1 MAELGNLTVLYSP
14 PSVANVNCEN
24 PRRKPVSHLHG
35 PNRAYPSGVSHRRGR
50 FSYALHSPPLW
61 FTGCTQAS
69 RLSSLRETTP
79 RVQSRERRISAKVD
93 VSQVFKDQVSK
104 DQMSKVQVIKA
115 PVSKDQAVKAPS
127 EVCPLCEGTGW
138 KTVSAGPKTRPGSTN
153 DRRVTRCDC
162 QLLARAQSLMAAA
175 RIPRR
180 YEHCELT
187 NYDTDF
193 PGANPSLEEAHFVA
207 SGFAKKCDPRGDKGL
222 LIIGKIGTG
231 KTHLAVGIMKELILN
246 RGIPCLFYDYREL
259 LKEIQNSYNS
269 TVQTTE
275 LDVLRPVFETDVLV
289 LDELGAVKPTEWVW
303 DTVSLILNT
312 RYNDNRTTIITTN
325 FDDEP
330 AAGAS
335 GSLSPARA
343 ASRGETLG
351 DRIGER
357 MRSRLHEMCRIITLE
372 GSDFRQKFRS
382 ASFR

>member
-1 MAELGNLTVLYSP
+1 M
-14 PSVANVNCEN
+14 
-24 PRRKPVSHLHG
+24 
-35 PNRAYPSGVSHRRGR
+35 
-50 FSYALHSPPLW
+50 
-61 FTGCTQAS
+61 
-69 RLSSLRETTP
+69 
-79 RVQSRERRISAKVD
+79 
-93 VSQVFKDQVSK
+93 
-104 DQMSKVQVIKA
+104 IKA
-115 PVSKDQAVKAPS
+115 PADI
-127 EVCPLCEGTGW
+127 CPICEGTGW
-138 KTVSAGPKTRPGSTN
+138 KPVPSNSK

-162 QLLARAQSLMAAA
+162 QLRARAQSLLAAA

-193 PGANPSLEEAHFVA
+193 PGAHPSLQEAHFIAANFA
-207 SGFAKKCDPRGDKGL
+207 SKCDPRGDKGL

-231 KTHLAVGIMKELILN
+231 KTHLAVGILKELIQT

-325 FDDEP
+325 FDDGPSAKAEGVGGP
-330 AAGAS
+330 R
-335 GSLSPARA
+335 RA
-343 ASRGETLG
+343 AREETLG
-351 DRIGER
+351 DRVGDR
-357 MRSRLHEMCRIITLE
+357 MRSRLHEMCRIITLD
-372 GSDFRQKFRS
+372 GIDYRQKFRS